1 MLAIPLPFVAALLL
15 FMTGVLLRY
24 RYPQNSHKPFWFTIL
39 CALMIT
45 VVGLRWTVDI
55 ALFRFLQPILGA
67 SMPVAAWLCF
77 AGAHRSQSNTRLH
90 WLGPI
95 VVLVSSFL
103 YQNIWAGTVDVLL
116 ISLYLGYGSVL
127 LKSSFSMPE
136 QVRLTDV
143 SKVLVAERVAGG
155 LLLFSAL
162 VDGVLSYNILVLNA
176 QHTNLILS
184 IGYLVFIPVI
194 VAAVIVVSL
203 STPSV
208 IEHNQPHAQLPISHG
223 SSEEG
228 DMPLTTFV
236 SSLDEEKDEENAHII
251 AKLDALMREHQ
262 VFKDPDLSLNRLA
275 RKLGIPARKISSA
288 VNQTYNENLSK
299 VINTYRIEHAKRL
312 LKQSDGTI
320 TDIFLNSGFQTKS
333 NFNREFSRITGQTPS
348 EFRSSPQVSD

>member
-1 MLAIPLPFVAALLL
+1 MMLAIPLPFVAALLL

-24 RYPQNSHKPFWFTIL
+24 RYPQNSQKPFWFIIL
-39 CALMIT
+39 CTLMVM

-67 SMPVAAWLCF
+67 SVPAAAWLCF
-77 AGAHRSQSNTRLH
+77 VGAHRSKPNTRLH
-90 WLGPI
+90 WLGPVI
-95 VVLVSSFL
+95 VLVSSFL
-103 YQNIWAGTVDVLL
+103 YPYIWVGTVDVLL
-116 ISLYLGYGSVL
+116 VSLYLGYGSLL

-143 SKVLVAERVAGG
+143 SKVLIAERVAGG

-162 VDGVLSYNILVLNA
+162 VDGVLSYDILLLGA

-184 IGYLVFIPVI
+184 IGYLVLIPAV

-203 STPSV
+203 STPSS
-208 IEHNQPHAQLPISHG
+208 IEHNQAYVQLQMSHG
-223 SSEEG
+223 PSEEADKSPTG
-228 DMPLTTFV
+228 LV
-236 SSLDEEKDEENAHII
+236 SSLDEDEETAHIA

-288 VNQTYNENLSK
+288 VNQTHNENISK
-299 VINTYRIEHAKRL
+299 VINTYRIEHAKTL
-312 LKQSDGTI
+312 LKQSDETI

-348 EFRSSPQVSD
+348 EFRSSSPVSD